1 MSNDNLMFTATEHG
15 QAMHA
20 KVKAFI
26 ETNIEPIEA
35 QFWKIVI
42 RKTLMAIGKTG
53 IGQKPTKTYAS
64 KHVKRL
70 VEFILAR

>member
-26 ETNIEPIEA
+26 ETNIEPI
-35 QFWKIVI
+35 
-42 RKTLMAIGKTG
+42 
-53 IGQKPTKTYAS
+53 
-64 KHVKRL
+64 
-70 VEFILAR
+70 